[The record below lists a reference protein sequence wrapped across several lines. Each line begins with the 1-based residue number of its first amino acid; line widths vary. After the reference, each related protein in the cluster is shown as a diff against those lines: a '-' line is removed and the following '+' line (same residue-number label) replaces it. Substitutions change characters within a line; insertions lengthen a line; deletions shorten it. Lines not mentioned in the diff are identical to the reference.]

1 MHFLHKSKTK
11 FYSCSCI
18 VWLWGGSKVWTIF
31 ITLIISLNNWVFRN
45 LITMRSTYYTSIP
58 VCPIFVWGS
67 PIFVWLSRMNNTSGY
82 FRSPI
87 PEYSR
92 KNSNNSNYIKKC
104 FCPVNNALPLCTY
117 SHDIPIDVIKSH
129 CVSTTRSPSVRACIS
144 NVTPRNIDSLSHT
157 D

>member
-18 VWLWGGSKVWTIF
+18 VWLWGGSKAWTIY

-45 LITMRSTYYTSIP
+45 LITMGSTYYTIIP
-58 VCPIFVWGS
+58 ACLIFVWGS
-67 PIFVWLSRMNNTSGY
+67 PIFVWLSRMNNTSRY

-87 PEYSR
+87 PEGS
-92 KNSNNSNYIKKC
+92 KKKQMI
-104 FCPVNNALPLCTY
+104 FKTAIISKNNALPLCTY
-117 SHDIPIDVIKSH
+117 SHHIPIYVIKSH
-129 CVSTTRSPSVRACIS
+129 CVSTTRSPSVRASIS